1 MCATSITTIYYL
13 ISKSTDRLK
22 ADEIIENLLELFNIA
37 DVNKNILLKS
47 LQNNGKDFEDSVIY
61 TSAEYFKV
69 DVIITRDK
77 KGFKQSNIKVKQP
90 KEFLD
95 EYNR

>member
-13 ISKSTDRLK
+13 IFKSTDRLK

-95 EYNR
+95 EYK